1 MMEKYG
7 TIVSGVWMW
16 AGPKKEK
23 PKNKQNKM
31 LMIH

>member
-23 PKNKQNKM
+23 PKTNKIKY
-31 LMIH
+31 